1 MTSCTETSRG
11 TALSVISRLQTS
23 GVARCYS
30 SLDEAEKCLEY
41 TRKSVEVG
49 RCARERRPLS
59 AIGQVKKAN
68 GVQPTWFDI
77 WDLGKAHARLG
88 GVPQEP
94 FRQFGM
100 EVRRL
105 SNGKR

>member
-1 MTSCTETSRG
+1 M
-11 TALSVISRLQTS
+11 
-23 GVARCYS
+23 ARCYS

-41 TRKSVEVG
+41 TRKSVE
-49 RCARERRPLS
+49 
-59 AIGQVKKAN
+59 VKKAN